1 MRDAEINLHFVT
13 PAFLSGADQAKAEF
27 RAPSVRGMV
36 RWWTRALGYS
46 SGEEILWFGSAEKE
60 KGFQKSELVIRDTT
74 DHPLSVISPAS
85 RKGLFPSYFLW
96 PCEQR
101 RKGMPPLY
109 SRMCLA
115 ENSRV
120 SFSLRMRRKE
130 CAGFPE
136 EILKSFLLLG
146 SLGSRSRRCYGSLW
160 PDRVVIDGKEWKIP
174 DTLYAFREELERI
187 LTSRSNM
194 RILALS
200 EPKENLAAA
209 ILESMD
215 FLKRYR
221 CGSRKS
227 GEPSDWG
234 KSDHDAIFNSKIRE
248 VYRQALG
255 LPLVQRY
262 SDGDNVISC
271 VEGCDRLASPL
282 HLKVI
287 PLKEGF
293 VPLGII
299 FYSHLLKD
307 GTPVKLRSRKR
318 GVLEKVL
325 NNELL
330 VDYMAVDEYTETLGD
345 FRP

>member
-13 PAFLSGADQAKAEF
+13 PAFLCGADPRKAEF
-27 RAPSVRGMV
+27 RAPSVRGML

-46 SGEEILWFGSAEKE
+46 PGEENTWFGSANA
-60 KGFQKSELVIRDTT
+60 GDGGQRSELMVRDTT
-74 DHPLSVISPAS
+74 DHPLSAISPAS
-85 RKGLFPSYFLW
+85 RKRLFPSYFLW
-96 PCEQR
+96 PYELR
-101 RKGMPPLY
+101 RKGMAPLY
-109 SRMCLA
+109 SRVCLA
-115 ENSRV
+115 ENTRV
-120 SFSLRMRRKE
+120 SFSLRIRKKFG
-130 CAGFPE
+130 ADFPE

-174 DTLYAFREELERI
+174 DTLDAFREELERI

-194 RILALS
+194 RVLALS

-209 ILESMD
+209 IFESMD

-234 KSDHDAIFNSKIRE
+234 QSDHDAIFNSKIKE

-255 LPLVQRY
+255 LPLFQRY

-271 VEGCDRLASPL
+271 VDGCDRLASPL

-287 PLKEGF
+287 PLKESF

-307 GTPVKLRSRKR
+307 GTPVKLKSRKR
-318 GVLEKVL
+318 GVQEKVL

-330 VDYMAVDEYTETLGD
+330 VDYMADDEYTETLGD